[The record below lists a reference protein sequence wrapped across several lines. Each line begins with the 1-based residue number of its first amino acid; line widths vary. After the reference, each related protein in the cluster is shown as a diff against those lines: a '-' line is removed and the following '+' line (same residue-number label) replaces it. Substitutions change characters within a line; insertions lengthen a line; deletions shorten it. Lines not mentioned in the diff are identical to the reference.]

1 VITIAGI
8 IVGKPGIAVEY
19 TTAIVDT
26 IAGTA
31 AAVVGI
37 AAAVGIVVA
46 VGIVAAG
53 IATVRGITAVEVML
67 VASRQGAVA
76 TGLAECKAVR
86 ITTVR

>member
-1 VITIAGI
+1 M
-8 IVGKPGIAVEY
+8 GKPGIAVEY

-31 AAVVGI
+31 AVGI

-76 TGLAECKAVR
+76 TGLAECKVVR

>member
-31 AAVVGI
+31 AVGI

-53 IATVRGITAVEVML
+53 IATVRGITAVEVIL